1 MFTRYLMALVLSG
14 AIALAQNSTQVRT
27 EASPKA
33 TARITKEVRHELI
46 MLPNLSLFDH
56 LAYKVDGYN
65 VTLMGYVRNPS
76 LKNEAQNVVKDIE
89 GVEKIDNQIKVLPPS
104 PNDDR
109 IRERVARAIFNTP
122 GLFPYAMGAVPP
134 LHIIVDGGHVILAG
148 VVNSQG
154 DKNLAEIKAKSV
166 SGVFS
171 VTNDL
176 QVSK

>member
-1 MFTRYLMALVLSG
+1 MFTRYLATVVLSG
-14 AIALAQNSTQVRT
+14 VLVLAQN
-27 EASPKA
+27 PKLPQGRSGPSQKA
-33 TARITKEVRHELI
+33 VDRITKEVRHELI

-89 GVEKIDNQIKVLPPS
+89 GVEKIDNQIKVLSPS

-122 GLFPYAMGAVPP
+122 
-134 LHIIVDGGHVILAG
+134 
-148 VVNSQG
+148 
-154 DKNLAEIKAKSV
+154 
-166 SGVFS
+166 
-171 VTNDL
+171 
-176 QVSK
+176 